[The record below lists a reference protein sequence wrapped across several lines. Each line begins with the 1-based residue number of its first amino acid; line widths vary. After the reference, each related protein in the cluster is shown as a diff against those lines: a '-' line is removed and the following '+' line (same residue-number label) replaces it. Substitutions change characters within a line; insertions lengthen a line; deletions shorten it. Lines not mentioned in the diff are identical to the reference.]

1 MLPHVCF
8 VTVSFFYDI
17 QKRMSKEPFLVF
29 LQTCL
34 ISGCLMSHFYCLL
47 LPDLP
52 WMVSINASV
61 NQSSPTPHGIS
72 NSILLFLVALHESSD
87 ECEWWT
93 RTQFGE
99 SKWKSHSSSTQ
110 RLLCKTAQLN
120 NVLKMN
126 VCWKHE
132 SHLADEWPHFGSN
145 VILVECAFNT
155 ALIEVFQ
162 IAFIH
167 WFAGLAVFTGYAGLL
182 GWFKFWA
189 LLSWSGRNTIWQ
201 TSKTS

>member
-1 MLPHVCF
+1 
-8 VTVSFFYDI
+8 
-17 QKRMSKEPFLVF
+17 MSKEPFLVF

-34 ISGCLMSHFYCLL
+34 ISGCLMSHFCCLL
-47 LPDLP
+47 LSDLP
-52 WMVSINASV
+52 RIISINASV
-61 NQSSPTPHGIS
+61 NQSSPTPHAIS
-72 NSILLFLVALHESSD
+72 NSILLFLLMETALHESSD

-132 SHLADEWPHFGSN
+132 AHLADEWPHFESN
-145 VILVECAFNT
+145 TILVECAFNT
-155 ALIEVFQ
+155 TLIGVFRTV
-162 IAFIH
+162 FIH
-167 WFAGLAVFTGYAGLL
+167 SLIHSFAYSFTHLL
-182 GWFKFWA
+182 LMLPA
-189 LLSWSGRNTIWQ
+189 N
-201 TSKTS
+201 